1 MDTAEMHNSKPVY
14 KVKVLLY
21 LILAAALGVLI
32 YILLHET
39 GHMIVMLSVGAK
51 IESFSIFTAHVTAS
65 GGNYSEMSELWLH
78 MNGAVLPIM
87 CTYVYAMLYKKESKN
102 LFYIFMSY
110 IIALIPIGSLFAWV
124 FVPFVY
130 LDGSAPAADDMTK
143 FLDIFSKE
151 YSPLIV
157 SAVAVLFIVIGIFIM
172 IRKKIL
178 YNFFIVLKDLG
189 GRRDAACYEIQ

>member
-1 MDTAEMHNSKPVY
+1 MDTVEIHNSKPVY
-14 KVKVLLY
+14 KVKGLLY
-21 LILAAALGVLI
+21 LFLAAGLGVLI

-51 IESFSIFTAHVTAS
+51 IKAFSIFTAHVTAS

-78 MNGAVLPIM
+78 MNGAMLPVL
-87 CTYVYAMLYKKESKN
+87 CTYVYAMLYKKDSKN

-110 IIALIPIGSLFAWV
+110 IAALIPIGSLLAWV
-124 FVPFVY
+124 FVPFAY
-130 LDGSAPAADDMTK
+130 LEGSAPAADDVTK

-157 SAVAVLFIVIGIFIM
+157 SVVAVLSIVIGIFIM
-172 IRKKIL
+172 IRKKIFH
-178 YNFFIVLKDLG
+178 NFFVAVK
-189 GRRDAACYEIQ
+189 RY

>member
-1 MDTAEMHNSKPVY
+1 MDNAEIRKSKSEY
-14 KVKVLLY
+14 KVKILLY
-21 LILAAALGVLI
+21 LFLAAGLGVLL

-65 GGNYSEMSELWLH
+65 GGNYSDMIELWLN
-78 MNGAVLPIM
+78 MNGAVLPLV
-87 CTYVYAMLYKKESKN
+87 CTYVYAMFYKKDSKN
-102 LFYIFMSY
+102 LFYIFISY
-110 IIALIPIGSLFAWV
+110 IIALIPIGSLIAWV
-124 FVPFVY
+124 FVPFAY
-130 LDGSAPAADDMTK
+130 LDGNASAADDVTK

-157 SAVAVLFIVIGIFIM
+157 SGVAALVIGIGIFIM

-189 GRRDAACYEIQ
+189 GRQDA

>member
-1 MDTAEMHNSKPVY
+1 MDTAEMHNSKPAY

-21 LILAAALGVLI
+21 LILAAGLGVLI

-39 GHMIVMLSVGAK
+39 GNMIVMLSVGAK

-65 GGNYSEMSELWLH
+65 GGNYSEMSELRLH
-78 MNGAVLPIM
+78 MNGAVIPIM

-130 LDGSAPAADDMTK
+130 LDGSAPAADDVAK

-157 SAVAVLFIVIGIFIM
+157 SAVAVLFMVIGIFIM

-178 YNFFIVLKDLG
+178 YYFFIVLKDLG
-189 GRRDAACYEIQ
+189 GRRDA